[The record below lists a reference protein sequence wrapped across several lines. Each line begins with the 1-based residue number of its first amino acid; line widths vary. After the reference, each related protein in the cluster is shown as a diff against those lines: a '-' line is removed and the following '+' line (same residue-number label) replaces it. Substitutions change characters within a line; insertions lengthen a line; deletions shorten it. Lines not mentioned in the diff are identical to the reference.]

1 MQLPVLLSCFC
12 PQETRVSKYWKT
24 GGTQMELSEKILN
37 LRKANNLTQEQLA
50 EEAGVTR
57 QAVSKWE
64 SGQSVPELDKI
75 IALCEI
81 FHITTD
87 SLLKPSELDVLS
99 AKTQMLENQQKNLE
113 NAIKKK
119 EQKKRTILGC
129 TAIYLIAFSI
139 LMLVRQL
146 SHMNDFFWD
155 LFPGIT
161 LPVFLFCIATA
172 AAVILYRHSL

>member
-1 MQLPVLLSCFC
+1 
-12 PQETRVSKYWKT
+12 
-24 GGTQMELSEKILN
+24 MELSEKILN

-146 SHMNDFFWD
+146 SHMNDFVWG

>member
-1 MQLPVLLSCFC
+1 
-12 PQETRVSKYWKT
+12 
-24 GGTQMELSEKILN
+24 MELSEKILN

-119 EQKKRTILGC
+119 EQKKK
-129 TAIYLIAFSI
+129 TASI
-139 LMLVRQL
+139 
-146 SHMNDFFWD
+146 
-155 LFPGIT
+155 
-161 LPVFLFCIATA
+161 
-172 AAVILYRHSL
+172 